1 MKTIE
6 ITWQDGTK
14 SEIHSD
20 KKMTKSAI
28 LGAIEDALKA
38 GDVKEIKIAQ

>member
-6 ITWQDGTK
+6 ITWNDGTK

-20 KKMTKSAI
+20 RRMTKTMVI
-28 LGAIEDALKA
+28 GYIKDALESGEA
-38 GDVKEIKIAQ
+38 KEITIK